1 VRHLILSDIHG
12 NWDAMDSVL
21 HDVLCETFD
30 SIVVLGDL
38 VGYGAAPVQVIDGVR
53 RFGDKLSIVRGNH
66 DKVVAGIDEGL
77 GFNPMALRS
86 AQWTR
91 EQLEVADRAY
101 LAELPPGPRE
111 VDGFLICHGSPIDE
125 DQYMLSER
133 IAAESF
139 EAFAFKICFFGPTHR
154 PGVFSSARGV
164 VEHQPL
170 LGEEGRLSLLPE
182 VRYLV
187 NPGSVG
193 QPRDRDP
200 RAAYMIYDSDERL
213 LSWFRTEYPIERAQS
228 RIREAELPT
237 MHAERLAHGV

>member
-1 VRHLILSDIHG
+1 MRHLILSDMHG
-12 NWDAMDSVL
+12 NWDAMAAVM
-21 HDVLCETFD
+21 HDVLPETFD

-38 VGYGAAPVQVIDGVR
+38 VGYGASPVQVIDGVR
-53 RFGDKLSIVRGNH
+53 HFGEKLSIVRGNH

-77 GFNPMALRS
+77 GFNPMALSS
-86 AQWTR
+86 AHWTQT
-91 EQLEVADRAY
+91 QLGADDRAY
-101 LAELPPGPRE
+101 LAELPQGPRE

-125 DQYMLSER
+125 DQYVLSER

-139 EAFAFKICFFGPTHR
+139 EAFAFKICFFGHTHLA
-154 PGVFSSARGV
+154 GVYSSVRGV

-170 LGEEGRLSLLPE
+170 LGDKGTLSLQPE

-213 LSWFRTEYPIERAQS
+213 LSWFRTEYPIGRAQS
-228 RIREAELPT
+228 RIRKAELPT